1 MITFTS
7 ESPTKSAARNA
18 LLGQVSEE
26 YFSLVHWLRS
36 FDDFSSVTHKSI
48 GVTSCTRG
56 AGVSTVALN
65 LAKAASQISDQ
76 AVLLL
81 DLSDTG
87 AGTVRRS
94 RLNNDQ
100 GDVLADV
107 AGAAEF
113 IRPTSIPN
121 LSILSVS
128 SIDDVR
134 ALAVDSGRIN
144 DLLESLKNE
153 FGFVVVDLPA
163 VESSLCFVTA
173 GLLSGVLV
181 VMEAERTR
189 FELANRSK
197 QRLLDAR
204 ANLLGVI
211 LNKHPQHLPNWLEAR
226 L

>member
-7 ESPTKSAARNA
+7 DTATKSAARNA
-18 LLGQVSEE
+18 LLGQVSED

-36 FDDFSSVTHKSI
+36 FDDFSNVKHKSI

-81 DLSDTG
+81 DLSETG
-87 AGTVRRS
+87 TGRS
-94 RLNNDQ
+94 RLNRET
-100 GDVLADV
+100 DVLAEV
-107 AGAAEF
+107 ARASDF
-113 IRPTSIPN
+113 VRTTSIPN
-121 LSILSVS
+121 LNTLTVS
-128 SIDDVR
+128 SLDDVQ
-134 ALAVDSGRIN
+134 ALSVDSGRIN
-144 DLLESLKNE
+144 DLLEALKNE
-153 FGFVVVDLPA
+153 FGFIVVDLPA

-189 FELANRSK
+189 FEIANRAK